1 MKQRVA
7 FPLAVVFCATV
18 LLSLA
23 GLIGSCRSTPSEAR
37 LFVIGLT
44 NIPGR
49 GDFAIFACTNQSATP
64 ICFLVDSYD
73 EISGGTWKTN
83 CLDDGKGAIKAE
95 ARIWLSQFIGT
106 PSRMEVN
113 SGAVFYV
120 PVPVTNNAWR
130 ARFLCVEQTMGDR
143 LRQVVG
149 FDAELSA
156 HTIVLGKGQ
165 YFSGRSYKLLSTEI
179 PK

>member
-7 FPLAVVFCATV
+7 FTLAVVFFATV
-18 LLSLA
+18 LLLMA
-23 GLIGSCRSTPSEAR
+23 CLIGSCRSTPSEAR
-37 LFVIGLT
+37 VLVIGLT

-49 GDFAIFACTNQSATP
+49 GDYAILACTNRSATP

-73 EISGGTWKTN
+73 EISDGTWKTN
-83 CLDDGKGAIKAE
+83 RLDDGQGTIKTE
-95 ARIWLSQFIGT
+95 ARIWLSRFIGT

-143 LRQVVG
+143 LRRVVG